1 MFKETVEVA
10 LPSLA
15 SNVVTRERVP
25 FVFKE
30 STCSLLLDLCFA
42 WGVLNSANLLFDTM
56 SLSGLLD
63 ALSACPPQIHW
74 IDVDR
79 SLPLRLLFISHLCS
93 WRPLCLES
101 ACLHC
106 LQGMSFSCPQ
116 MLPTGSILSYRLFV
130 PIFVLSSSMYF
141 EFCQFSDFHCG
152 HLKKIQD
159 GGQIPCRL

>member
-1 MFKETVEVA
+1 MRLVPCFLTSALREVYWIVSIY
-10 LPSLA
+10 LLTQCHHICHISSL
-15 SNVVTRERVP
+15 
-25 FVFKE
+25 
-30 STCSLLLDLCFA
+30 
-42 WGVLNSANLLFDTM
+42 M

-106 LQGMSFSCPQ
+106 LQGMGFSCPQ
-116 MLPTGSILSYRLFV
+116 MLPTRSILSYSLFLAIV
-130 PIFVLSSSMYF
+130 VLYSSMYF
-141 EFCQFSDFHCG
+141 ELCQFSDFHCG
-152 HLKKIQD
+152 HFFKFKMGARYLA
-159 GGQIPCRL
+159 GSN